1 MKRHEVAALGFPENL
16 GTALR
21 NSMMNPEVIRFPKDN
36 EKILSMMKDFL
47 PERFYEIMVDRYVGC
62 MGLLDIGVKR
72 GLSYERVRQIVDKS
86 ERDLRYLF
94 SSGDPECEVTD
105 IREMSIPVYFRR
117 IKKPS
122 RALRIASAALIRAR
136 NKGGVIVCLRPSGL
150 VGYYATKTY
159 PLETVGDLIA
169 VIRSGMITQLRGI
182 AEKSRWV
189 IIDQL
194 LKDGVDIFE
203 LVPAEKVEESKI
215 IAPSK
220 LVKVSDVKRM
230 KGAIVIGGKDE

>member
-1 MKRHEVAALGFPENL
+1 MKKHEVAALGFPENL

-21 NSMMNPEVIRFPKDN
+21 NSMTNPEVIRFPKDN

-94 SSGDPECEVTD
+94 SSGDPECEITD
-105 IREMSIPVYFRR
+105 IRDMSIPVYFRR

-122 RALRIASAALIRAR
+122 RALRIASAALIRAWSR
-136 NKGGVIVCLRPSGL
+136 GGVIVCLRPSIL
-150 VGYYATKTY
+150 VGYYAKEIY
-159 PLETVGDLIA
+159 PFETVGDLIVA
-169 VIRSGMITQLRGI
+169 IKAGVITRLKGI
-182 AEKSRWV
+182 AEKSRRV
-189 IIDQL
+189 IVEQL
-194 LKDGVDIFE
+194 LKDGVDDFRKMS
-203 LVPAEKVEESKI
+203 LEEANKI
-215 IAPSK
+215 VLDHK
-220 LVKVSDVKRM
+220 LVRDSDVKRM
-230 KGAIVIGGKDE
+230 KGTIVIGGKDE

>member
-21 NSMMNPEVIRFPKDN
+21 NGMIHPETIRLPKDN

-72 GLSYERVRQIVDKS
+72 GLSCERVRQIVDRS

-105 IREMSIPVYFRR
+105 IRDMSIPVYFRR
-117 IKKPS
+117 IKKPT

-136 NKGGVIVCLRPSGL
+136 NKGGIIVCLRPS
-150 VGYYATKTY
+150 VRNGYYKTETY
-159 PLETVGDLIA
+159 PFETVGDLIV
-169 VIRSGMITQLRGI
+169 VIRSGILTHLRGI
-182 AEKSRWV
+182 AEKSRRV
-189 IIDQL
+189 IIEQL
-194 LKDGVDIFE
+194 LKDGVDDLE
-203 LVPAEKVEESKI
+203 LVPFEESKI

-220 LVKVSDVKRM
+220 LVRDSEVKRM
-230 KGAIVIGGKDE
+230 KGAIVMGGKDE